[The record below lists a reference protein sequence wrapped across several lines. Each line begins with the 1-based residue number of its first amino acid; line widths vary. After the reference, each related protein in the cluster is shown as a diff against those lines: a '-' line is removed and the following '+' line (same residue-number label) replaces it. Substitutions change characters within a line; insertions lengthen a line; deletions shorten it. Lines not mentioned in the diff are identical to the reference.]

1 MNYKT
6 SQKVCVNEEKMDSN
20 DVVET
25 SRQNILRLSSYREL
39 ANIDA
44 NERYM
49 VKETQIMIYPVP
61 NTHLSVF
68 KPHCLTVSSVYTL

>member
-1 MNYKT
+1 MIHTT

-49 VKETQIMIYPVP
+49 VKETQTIIYSVP
-61 NTHLSVF
+61 NTQ
-68 KPHCLTVSSVYTL
+68 SSLCA